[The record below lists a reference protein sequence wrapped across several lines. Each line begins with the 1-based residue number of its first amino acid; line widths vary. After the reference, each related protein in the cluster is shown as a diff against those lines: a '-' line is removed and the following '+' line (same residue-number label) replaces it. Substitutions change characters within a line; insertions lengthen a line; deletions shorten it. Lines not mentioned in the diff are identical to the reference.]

1 MFCSL
6 KSADILRRDRA
17 GYPMYVE
24 LAAKNHAVEA
34 IEVSN
39 QSHVMACLGQNKIT
53 RMHDIVFLHA
63 RIQDDTL

>member
-53 RMHDIVFLHA
+53 IKNA
-63 RIQDDTL
+63 